1 MRELDSSPLVIVG
14 AGRLGTAL
22 AAALRAAGVPVEGPL
37 GRGAEGSG
45 AAAVLLCVPDAE
57 IAAAAAAVAPGRLV
71 GHCSGA
77 TGLAPLA
84 PHEAFSIH
92 PLMTVTGGRASFA
105 GAPPAGARRTQRA
118 PADPPAPRAPPRVR

>member
-1 MRELDSSPLVIVG
+1 METHLFSLRCAVVG
-14 AGRLGTAL
+14 RGRMGSALTTAL
-22 AAALRAAGVPVEGPL
+22 GLGEPL
-37 GRGAEGSG
+37 GRGAD
-45 AAAVLLCVPDAE
+45 AAEADVVLLAVPDGE

-71 GHCSGA
+71 GHLSGA
-77 TGLAPLA
+77 TTLAPLA